1 MDRFGRSELRL
12 RPFFYWA
19 SPSNRFL
26 PSQRAAVIQ
35 NSVRNLLVA
44 YLNLALLGALFVG
57 LSAMAQSPDASPE
70 DYLVDV
76 WDTDS
81 GLPHST
87 VTSIVQTP
95 DGYLWLGTLHGGL
108 ARFDGVRFV
117 NFHPGNTP
125 ELDDAEV
132 QRLLV
137 DAEGTLW
144 IGFVKGEQFSY
155 RQGQFR
161 HERGDSGTP
170 GSWLNQLVATHPDR
184 IVMSSYA
191 GRLFRADRQTGTNRW
206 QTLVPPDANLLSAF
220 CEDPEGGIWYRTLDA
235 GLAQFKNGRF
245 QRLTDLPGLKSRI
258 INTVARDPTGRIWVG
273 TDKELAVW
281 DGLGFVTMTP
291 TNGQAEIAVQQL
303 AFCADGGL
311 WVRTETNLSKCIG
324 QRWVAEAKP
333 WDGRFRPSPRPLLM
347 FADASGGVWLAHYGS
362 GLWQANAAGRAVH
375 IGEKEGLPSGLVE
388 CWFQDHEGN
397 VWAGLSG
404 GGLVRLR
411 KRTFHLVW
419 PAEMLRDRAAR
430 SVCED
435 ASGAMWFGTAGDT
448 FLERREGRFAA
459 FTPPP
464 EVTAGR
470 NGVVCPDTEG
480 RLWAGTVQNGVWLLK
495 DGQFKRTFPA
505 DAVGTVARALYADQ
519 SGRLWIGNEF
529 GLYCW
534 QTNALKHFSTNDGF
548 GPGFVESL
556 AEGAPGE
563 LWIGMQ
569 YGELRRLKDGRFT
582 TYRLP
587 ESRDIRFFALWP
599 ETNGVVWIGSMGA
612 GLLRFQDGKFTRYA
626 VEAGLPNE
634 HVSQILGDR
643 RGQLWLGTRGG
654 IARVSKE
661 ALEQFAR
668 GETRTV
674 PFITYGKFDGLPS
687 AECSEG
693 CQPGCWRDQAG
704 RLWFTTAKGA
714 VWTRAGDVPFN
725 PLPPPVHI
733 EEVWVDGQH
742 IKEAVWRAVGSTA
755 PGSGVRHE
763 LRVGAGRHYFEFH
776 FTALS
781 FMAPDKVRFRWQLE
795 GIEPEWVEG
804 RDKRAVSYN
813 FIPPGSYRFHVQGCN
828 NDGVWNEAGD
838 MLALT
843 VLPYSWQTWW
853 FRLAAAGALLLL
865 LAVGYSVRVS
875 RLRALERM
883 RLRIARDLHDE
894 VGANLGS
901 ISLLAQIMEKKPTAA
916 DATQVRGIAAQTV
929 DTLRD
934 IVWFIE
940 PKHDRISDLVTR
952 LNETARTML
961 QGVPCRFE
969 TSGELGAQSLPLE
982 FRRNIVPIFKE
993 ALHNVVKHA
1002 QATAVQI
1009 RVSRSRH
1016 LLELSVADDGRGF
1029 SEGGGFP
1036 GNGLKNMRRRAS
1048 EMSGRLEITSQ
1059 PGKGCTVRLSA
1070 PIPQTRDWKAF
1081 QGGLV

>member
-1 MDRFGRSELRL
+1 VWH
-12 RPFFYWA
+12 P
-19 SPSNRFL
+19 
-26 PSQRAAVIQ
+26 V
-35 NSVRNLLVA
+35 VA
-44 YLNLALLGALFVG
+44 YLNLAIVGALVVG
-57 LSAMAQSPDASPE
+57 LSAKAQSPSTPPE

-87 VTSIVQTP
+87 VTSIAQTP
-95 DGYLWLGTLHGGL
+95 DGYLWVGTLHGGL

-117 NFHPGNTP
+117 NFYPGNTP
-125 ELDDAEV
+125 ELEDAEV

-161 HERGDSGTP
+161 HERGDPRTP
-170 GSWLNQLVATHPDR
+170 GAWLNELVASHPDR
-184 IVMSSYA
+184 IVMSAYA
-191 GRLFRADRQTGTNRW
+191 GWLFRADRQTGTNRW
-206 QTLVPPDANLLSAF
+206 QTLVPPDADLSSSF
-220 CEDPEGGIWYRTLDA
+220 CEDRQGAIWYRTLDA
-235 GLAQFKNGRF
+235 GLAQFKDGRF
-245 QRLTDLPGLKSRI
+245 QRVSDTPGLKSRQ
-258 INTVARDPTGRIWVG
+258 INVVTKDPAGRVWLG
-273 TDKELAVW
+273 TEKELAAW
-281 DGLGFVTMTP
+281 DGKGFVTMTP
-291 TNGQAEIAVQQL
+291 TNGPAEIAVRQL
-303 AFCADGGL
+303 AFCPDGGL
-311 WVRTETNLSKCIG
+311 WVRTESTLSKCAG
-324 QRWVAEAKP
+324 QRWTAEAKP
-333 WDGRFRPSPRPLLM
+333 WDGRFSLSPRTLLM
-347 FADASGGVWLAHYGS
+347 YGDVHGGVWLAHYGD
-362 GLWQANAAGRAVH
+362 GLWQVDAAGRAVH
-375 IGEKEGLPSGLVE
+375 IGEKEGLPNGLVT
-388 CWFQDHEGN
+388 CWFEDHEGN
-397 VWAGLSG
+397 VWTGLSG

-419 PAEMLRDRAAR
+419 PAEILHDRAAR

-448 FLERREGRFAA
+448 FLERREGRFTA

-470 NGVVCPDTEG
+470 DGVVCPDAEG
-480 RLWAGTVQNGVWLLK
+480 RLWAGTVQNGVWLFEG
-495 DGQFKRTFPA
+495 GQFKRPFPA

-519 SGRLWIGNEF
+519 GGCFWIGSEF

-563 LWIGMQ
+563 LWIGMHD
-569 YGELRRLKDGRFT
+569 GELRRLKDGRFT
-582 TYRLP
+582 THRLQ

-634 HVSQILGDR
+634 HVSQLLGDR

-668 GETRTV
+668 GEIKTV

-687 AECSEG
+687 VECSEG
-693 CQPGCWRDQAG
+693 CQPGCWRDRAG

-714 VWTRAGDVPFN
+714 VWTRAPEIPFN

-733 EEVWVDGQH
+733 EEVWVDGQR
-742 IKEAVWRAVGSTA
+742 IKEAAWRAVGSPV
-755 PGSGVRHE
+755 PGPGLRHE
-763 LRVGAGRHYFEFH
+763 LQAGAGRHYFEFH

-781 FMAPDKVRFRWQLE
+781 FTAPDKVRFRWQME
-795 GIEPEWVEG
+795 GLEPEWVEG
-804 RDKRAVSYN
+804 RDKRAVSYS
-813 FIPPGSYRFHVQGCN
+813 FIPPGNYRFHVQGCN
-828 NDGVWNEAGD
+828 NDGVWNEDGD
-838 MLALT
+838 ALALT
-843 VLPYSWQTWW
+843 VLPYYWQTWW
-853 FRLAAAGALLLL
+853 FRLAVTGAAFVVLAL
-865 LAVGYSVRVS
+865 VYSVRMARV
-875 RLRALERM
+875 RALERM

-901 ISLLAQIMEKKPTAA
+901 IALLAQIMGKKPSAA
-916 DATQVRGIAAQTV
+916 DAMQVRAIVKQTV

-940 PKHDRISDLVTR
+940 PKHDRISDLVAR
-952 LNETARTML
+952 LGETARTML
-961 QGVPCRFE
+961 QGVPYHFE
-969 TSGELGAQSLPLE
+969 TSGDLGAQSLPLE
-982 FRRNIVPIFKE
+982 FRRNVVPIFKE

-1002 QATAVQI
+1002 QATEVQI
-1009 RVSRSRH
+1009 RAGRAGGCF
-1016 LLELSVADDGRGF
+1016 ELSIKDDGQGF
-1029 SEGGGFP
+1029 AEHGKFP
-1036 GNGLKNMRRRAS
+1036 GNGLKNMRRRAA
-1048 EMSGRLEITSQ
+1048 EIGGRLETLSQ
-1059 PGKGCTVRLSA
+1059 PGKGCTVRLSV
-1070 PIPQTRDWKAF
+1070 PIPQTRDWK
-1081 QGGLV
+1081 GLPGALV